1 LIGKIKEY
9 VLSTLG
15 TLITAVGLV
24 VFLIPNDIAA
34 GGVSGLSIILHSFV
48 PIPVGV
54 WMYILNGLLF
64 LIAFLTIGFDFSAK
78 TIYCTFVFNFF
89 VDLFDRIIPLPK
101 YTGDDLFLAVFFGTI
116 LTASG
121 LAITF
126 SQNASTGGTD
136 ILARILNKYFWI
148 SMGTGLLMVDVAI
161 AVLAGLV
168 FSARTG
174 MYALLGVILNGIMVD
189 FMMRGIEQSSE
200 VIIISEKCDDIKD
213 FVLNVLQRG
222 ATYIPAKGAYT
233 GKERKILLVVV
244 RRRELNELIRFIKKA
259 DPKAFVIIK
268 EVRQALGEGFK
279 ELEEL

>member
-1 LIGKIKEY
+1 LIEKIKEY

-233 GKERKILLVVV
+233 GKEKKILLVVV

>member
-1 LIGKIKEY
+1 MIGKIKEY

>member
-1 LIGKIKEY
+1 MIEKIKEY

-34 GGVSGLSIILHSFV
+34 GGVSGLSMILHSFV

-89 VDLFDRIIPLPK
+89 VDFFDRIIPLPK
-101 YTGDDLFLAVFFGTI
+101 YNGDDLFLAVFFGTI

>member
-89 VDLFDRIIPLPK
+89 VDFFDRIIPLPK
-101 YTGDDLFLAVFFGTI
+101 YNGDDLFLAVFFGTI

>member
-1 LIGKIKEY
+1 MEVKEVDRKIKEY

-34 GGVSGLSIILHSFV
+34 GGVSGLSMILHSFV

-89 VDLFDRIIPLPK
+89 VDFFDRIIPLPK
-101 YTGDDLFLAVFFGTI
+101 YNGDDLFLAVFFGTI

-259 DPKAFVIIK
+259 DPKPSS
-268 EVRQALGEGFK
+268 
-279 ELEEL
+279 

>member
-1 LIGKIKEY
+1 MIEKIKEY

>member
-1 LIGKIKEY
+1 MIEKIKEY

-233 GKERKILLVVV
+233 GKEKKILLVVV
-244 RRRELNELIRFIKKA
+244 RRRELNELIRFIKKT

-268 EVRQALGEGFK
+268 QVRQALGEGFK